1 MLGCGLTF
9 SSFPTSLPH
18 MRELGRLLIILGIF
32 VALVGV
38 VLATGNR
45 LGIGRLP
52 GDIAWRRGNFGCY
65 FPLMTSIILSV
76 LLTLVLWLFR
86 R

>member
-1 MLGCGLTF
+1 V
-9 SSFPTSLPH
+9 
-18 MRELGRLLIILGIF
+18 RDLGRLLIIVGVL

-45 LGIGRLP
+45 LNLGRLP
-52 GDIAWRRGNFGCY
+52 GDLAWRRGNFGCY
-65 FPLMTSIILSV
+65 FPLVTSIILSV
-76 LLTLVLWLFR
+76 ILSLILWLFR

>member
-1 MLGCGLTF
+1 
-9 SSFPTSLPH
+9 
-18 MRELGRLLIILGIF
+18 MRDAGRLLIVLGIV
-32 VALVGV
+32 VAVVGV

-45 LGIGRLP
+45 LGLGRLP
-52 GDIAWRRGNFGCY
+52 GDVAWRRGNFGCY

-76 LLTLVLWLFR
+76 LLTLIVWLFR

>member
-1 MLGCGLTF
+1 V
-9 SSFPTSLPH
+9 
-18 MRELGRLLIILGIF
+18 RDVGRLLIILGLLIA
-32 VALVGV
+32 VVGV

-45 LGIGRLP
+45 LGLGRLP
-52 GDIAWRRGNFGCY
+52 GDIVWRRGNFGCY

-76 LLTLVLWLFR
+76 LLTFVLWLFR

>member
-1 MLGCGLTF
+1 MAESVRFTDV
-9 SSFPTSLPH
+9 
-18 MRELGRLLIILGIF
+18 RDLGRLLIILGA
-32 VALVGV
+32 VAVLVGV

-45 LGIGRLP
+45 LNLGRLP

-76 LLTLVLWLFR
+76 LLTLILWLFR

>member
-1 MLGCGLTF
+1 
-9 SSFPTSLPH
+9 
-18 MRELGRLLIILGIF
+18 MRDLGRFLIILGLL
-32 VALVGV
+32 VAVVGV

-45 LGIGRLP
+45 LNLGRLP

>member
-1 MLGCGLTF
+1 
-9 SSFPTSLPH
+9 
-18 MRELGRLLIILGIF
+18 MRDLGRLLIIFGA
-32 VALVGV
+32 VAVLVGV

-45 LGIGRLP
+45 LNLGRLP

-76 LLTLVLWLFR
+76 LLTLILWFFR

>member
-1 MLGCGLTF
+1 
-9 SSFPTSLPH
+9 
-18 MRELGRLLIILGIF
+18 MRDLGRILIILG
-32 VALVGV
+32 VLTALVGI

-45 LGIGRLP
+45 LGLGRLP
-52 GDIAWRRGNFGCY
+52 GDLAWRRGNVGFY

-76 LLTLVLWLFR
+76 LLTLSLWLFR

>member
-1 MLGCGLTF
+1 
-9 SSFPTSLPH
+9 
-18 MRELGRLLIILGIF
+18 MRDLGRLLIILGAMA
-32 VALVGV
+32 VLVGI

-45 LGIGRLP
+45 LGLGRLP
-52 GDIAWRRGNFGCY
+52 GDIAWRRGNFGFY

>member
-1 MLGCGLTF
+1 
-9 SSFPTSLPH
+9 
-18 MRELGRLLIILGIF
+18 MRDLGRVFIILGLV
-32 VALVGV
+32 VAVVGV

-45 LGIGRLP
+45 LNLGRLP
-52 GDIAWRRGNFGCY
+52 GDIVWRRGNFGCY
-65 FPLMTSIILSV
+65 FPLMTSIIVSV

>member
-1 MLGCGLTF
+1 
-9 SSFPTSLPH
+9 
-18 MRELGRLLIILGIF
+18 MRDLGRLLIILGLL
-32 VALVGV
+32 VAVVGV

-45 LGIGRLP
+45 LNLGRLP

-76 LLTLVLWLFR
+76 LLTLILWLFR

>member
-1 MLGCGLTF
+1 
-9 SSFPTSLPH
+9 
-18 MRELGRLLIILGIF
+18 MRDAGRLLIILGAITI
-32 VALVGV
+32 VVGI

-45 LGIGRLP
+45 LHLGRLP

-65 FPLMTSIILSV
+65 FPLMTSIILSIV
-76 LLTLVLWLFR
+76 VSLILWLFR